1 MPRVSILMPVRDRVR
16 FVEAAVRSV
25 LTQSFADLE
34 LLVMDD
40 GSSDGSADLA
50 DRLAAGDPR
59 LRVLRRTM
67 RGVAP
72 SLAELYELASG
83 EMVGVVDS
91 DDLLVKSAIE
101 KCVRVLDADPA
112 VGVVYTQHVMID
124 EHDRSMGIGY
134 RSTIPFDKHRLLV
147 EFMTLAFRLVRK
159 DVYRA
164 SGGIDPML
172 PAAPDYDLCLKLSEV
187 TTFRRIDES
196 LYLYRVHPDMI
207 SKSRRAEQLLASRV
221 AVERAIVR
229 RGLDATYRLGVDAAG
244 EFRLVPR

>member
-229 RGLDATYRLGVDAAG
+229 RGLDATYRLDVDAAG
-244 EFRLVPR
+244 QFRLVPR

>member
-91 DDLLVKSAIE
+91 DDLLVKSAVE

-159 DVYRA
+159 DAYRA
-164 SGGIDPML
+164 SGGIDPLL

-229 RGLDATYRLGVDAAG
+229 RGLDATYRLDVDAAG
-244 EFRLVPR
+244 QFRLVPR

>member
-59 LRVLRRTM
+59 LRVLRRTT

-159 DVYRA
+159 DAYRA

-229 RGLDATYRLGVDAAG
+229 RGLDATYRLDVDAAG
-244 EFRLVPR
+244 QFRLVPR

>member
-101 KCVRVLDADPA
+101 KCVRVLDAAPA
-112 VGVVYTQHVMID
+112 VGVV
-124 EHDRSMGIGY
+124 
-134 RSTIPFDKHRLLV
+134 
-147 EFMTLAFRLVRK
+147 
-159 DVYRA
+159 
-164 SGGIDPML
+164 
-172 PAAPDYDLCLKLSEV
+172 
-187 TTFRRIDES
+187 
-196 LYLYRVHPDMI
+196 
-207 SKSRRAEQLLASRV
+207 
-221 AVERAIVR
+221 
-229 RGLDATYRLGVDAAG
+229 
-244 EFRLVPR
+244 

>member
-196 LYLYRVHPDMI
+196 LYLYRVHPDML

-229 RGLDATYRLGVDAAG
+229 RGLDATYRLDVDAAG
-244 EFRLVPR
+244 QFRLVPR

>member
-1 MPRVSILMPVRDRVR
+1 
-16 FVEAAVRSV
+16 
-25 LTQSFADLE
+25 LE

-59 LRVLRRTM
+59 LRVLRRAA

-72 SLAELYELASG
+72 TLAELYELASG
-83 EMVGVVDS
+83 ELVGVVDS
-91 DDLLVKSAIE
+91 DDLLVKSAVE
-101 KCVRVLDADPA
+101 KCVRVLDADPT
-112 VGVVYTQHVMID
+112 VGVVYTQHLMID

-134 RSTIPFDKHRLLV
+134 RSTIPFDKDRLLV

-164 SGGIDPML
+164 SGGVDPTL

-187 TTFRRIDES
+187 TTFRRIDEL

-207 SKSRRAEQLLASRV
+207 SKSRRAEQLLASQV

-229 RGLDATYRLGVDAAG
+229 RGLDATYRLDVDAAG
-244 EFRLVPR
+244 QFRLVPR

>member
-1 MPRVSILMPVRDRVR
+1 MPRVSILMPVRSRVR
-16 FVEAAVRSV
+16 FLEAAIRSV

-40 GSSDGSADLA
+40 GSTDGSADLA

-59 LRVLRRTM
+59 LRVLRRAA

-72 SLAELYELASG
+72 TLAELYELAVG
-83 EMVGVVDS
+83 ELVGVVDS
-91 DDLLVKSAIE
+91 DDLLVKSAVE
-101 KCVRVLDADPA
+101 KCVRVLDTDPT
-112 VGVVYTQHVMID
+112 VGVVYTQHLMMD
-124 EHDRSMGIGY
+124 EHERSMGIGY
-134 RSTIPFDKHRLLV
+134 RSTIPFDKDRLLV

-164 SGGIDPML
+164 SGGIDPTL

-229 RGLDATYRLGVDAAG
+229 RGLDATYRLDVDAAG
-244 EFRLVPR
+244 QFRLVPR